1 MPIKTKSSF
10 RRLASATRSERA
22 ASMVLSPTHVALIG
36 AGSGGSA
43 LLSVLAPDPLVRFVG
58 VAEIN
63 PKAPGLRIAKRY
75 GVRVTRDFRELLS
88 SEEVDL
94 IIDVTGNW
102 EVEEALADFNRA
114 GVAVIGGASAKFM
127 WQLIEARV
135 QANAETKRHLKKYQD
150 LYRLYVKEAGSAVTG
165 ERSRIACEIHDGLV
179 QTLVGINFKLDLCRE
194 LIFSDPT
201 RCHDLLS
208 DARTQLKAAIEES
221 RQVIFNL
228 RPLYFESM
236 ELLPALRTY
245 LKSYETQSH
254 IRTELIASGE
264 EVALSPK
271 AKVVLFRIVQ
281 ESLSNV
287 QKHAHADRVLV
298 TLAVSGGR
306 IKAMIE
312 DNGVGF
318 EVDAVSQDPTKW
330 QSFGLKG
337 IVERARLVGG
347 TARVE
352 SRKGAG
358 TRVLVDIPIL
368 QKEAQRRGANKGP
381 DRR

>member
-1 MPIKTKSSF
+1 MLTI
-10 RRLASATRSERA
+10 
-22 ASMVLSPTHVALIG
+22 
-36 AGSGGSA
+36 
-43 LLSVLAPDPLVRFVG
+43 LAPDPLVRIVG

-63 PKAPGLRIAKRY
+63 PKAPGLRLARRY
-75 GVRVTRDFRELLS
+75 NIPVTRDFHELLC
-88 SEEVDL
+88 SEDVDL

-102 EVEEALADFNRA
+102 EVEEVLAEFDRV

-127 WQLIEARV
+127 WQLVEARV
-135 QANAETKRHLKKYQD
+135 QAIAETKRHLKKYQD
-150 LYRLYVKEAGSAVTG
+150 LYRLYVKEAGSAITG

-201 RCHDLLS
+201 RCHDLVS
-208 DARTQLKAAIEES
+208 DAKSQLKTAIEES

-236 ELLPALRTY
+236 ELVPALKNY

-254 IRTELIASGE
+254 IRTELDALGDES
-264 EVALSPK
+264 ALSPK
-271 AKVVLFRIVQ
+271 SKIFLFRIVQ
-281 ESLSNV
+281 EALSNV
-287 QKHAHADRVLV
+287 QKHAKADCVRVS
-298 TLAVSGGR
+298 LAIADGR
-306 IKAMIE
+306 IKAVIE
-312 DNGVGF
+312 DNGIGF
-318 EVDAVSQDPTKW
+318 EVDDVSQDPTKW

-347 TARVE
+347 TTRVE
-352 SRKGAG
+352 SLKGVG

-368 QKEAQRRGANKGP
+368 RDEAQQSGTN
-381 DRR
+381 